1 MELRNKRAL
10 ITGGAG
16 LVGSHIAD
24 LLVEEGVSEIVVFDN
39 FDRGVRENLAWAIEN
54 GPVTIIEGD
63 IRDRELLARSMQGI
77 DVLFHQAAIRIT
89 QCAQEPR
96 LALEVLVDGSY
107 NVVEAALN
115 AKVEKVVA
123 ASSASVYGAAEDF
136 PTTEK
141 HHSYNNRTIYGA
153 AKVFNESLLRS
164 FNEMYGLDY
173 VALRYFNIYGPRMDA
188 FGVYTEVFIRWMEAI
203 EAGKAPMIFGDGT
216 QTMDF
221 IHVKDIARSN
231 ILAAKSAVT
240 DDVINIASGEETSL
254 TQLAETLLKV
264 MKSDLR
270 PEYGPVRKVNN
281 VQRRLAYTDKA
292 RKLLGFETT
301 ISLEEGLAGM
311 VDWWREVTANHKM
324 ADQSKGPELRQAAN

>member
-1 MELRNKRAL
+1 MELRNRRAL

-39 FDRGVRENLAWAIEN
+39 FDRGVRENLAWAIEK

-63 IRDRELLARSMQGI
+63 IRDKELLARSMQGI

-231 ILAAKSAVT
+231 ILAAKSAVN

-281 VQRRLAYTDKA
+281 VQRRLAYTGKA
-292 RKLLGFETT
+292 RELLGFETT
-301 ISLEEGLAGM
+301 ISLEEGLADM
-311 VDWWREVTANHKM
+311 VDWWREVTAKHRM
-324 ADQSKGPELRQAAN
+324 AAQKKEPELKQAAN

>member
-24 LLVEEGVSEIVVFDN
+24 LLVEEGVSEILVFDN

-63 IRDRELLARSMQGI
+63 IRDRELLARSMRGI

-89 QCAQEPR
+89 QCALEPR
-96 LALEVLVDGSY
+96 LALEVLVNGSY
-107 NVVEAALN
+107 NVIEAALN

-123 ASSASVYGAAEDF
+123 ASSASVYGAAEEF

-203 EAGKAPMIFGDGT
+203 EVGKAPMIFGDGT

-254 TQLAETLLKV
+254 TQLAEALLKV

-281 VQRRLAYTDKA
+281 VQRRLAYTEKA
-292 RKLLGFETT
+292 RELLGFKTT

-311 VDWWREVTANHKM
+311 VDWWREVAANHKM
-324 ADQSKGPELRQAAN
+324 VDDSKVPEPKQAAR

>member
-1 MELRNKRAL
+1 MELRNRRAL

-39 FDRGVRENLAWAIEN
+39 FDRGRLENLAWAIEK

-240 DDVINIASGEETSL
+240 DDFINIASGEETSL
-254 TQLAETLLKV
+254 TQLAETLLTV

-281 VQRRLAYTDKA
+281 VQRRLAFTDKA
-292 RKLLGFETT
+292 KELLGFETT

-311 VDWWREVTANHKM
+311 VDWWREVTANQK
-324 ADQSKGPELRQAAN
+324 ASNQSKRQEFSQAAN